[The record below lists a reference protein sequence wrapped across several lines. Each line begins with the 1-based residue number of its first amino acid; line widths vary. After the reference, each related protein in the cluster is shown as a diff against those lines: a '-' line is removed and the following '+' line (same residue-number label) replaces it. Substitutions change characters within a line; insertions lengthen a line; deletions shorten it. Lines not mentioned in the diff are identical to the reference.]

1 MWEGE
6 EEKRGVKRKRLER
19 EERMEEEEA
28 EIKEKGREARETLW
42 PRADQLLLVWRL
54 TLSLI
59 LLQKGQRTEP
69 QVPQPGATDRPSG
82 SYPD

>member
-42 PRADQLLLVWRL
+42 PRADQLLIVWKTD
-54 TLSLI
+54 TLPHPPPERPEN
-59 LLQKGQRTEP
+59 RTTGP
-69 QVPQPGATDRPSG
+69 AARGHR
-82 SYPD
+82 